1 MANVRKQQ
9 RTLLIALLAACVA
22 MAVLIAYIQ
31 TSDTQQTPTGLDSNS
46 IDHISITQS
55 NGHVIQLERHD
66 DQWQITEPNQQAA
79 NGNRVDPL
87 LSIASI
93 APAYASG
100 EVDRKAAGLET
111 PIAHITFNNKRFKI
125 GELDVSGKRRYAE
138 SDGQVYFFPEWIE
151 PLIEGGTSALAAE
164 PAN

>member
-1 MANVRKQQ
+1 MANIRKQQ
-9 RTLLIALLAACVA
+9 RTFLIALLAACVA
-22 MAVLIAYIQ
+22 MAALIAYIQ
-31 TSDTQQTPTGLDSNS
+31 TSDTQQTLTGLDSDS
-46 IDHISITQS
+46 INRISITQS
-55 NGHVIQLERHD
+55 NGQSIRLERQD
-66 DQWQITEPNQQAA
+66 DQWQITEPNKQAA
-79 NGNRVDPL
+79 NGNRIDPL

-111 PIAHITFNNKRFKI
+111 PIASITFNNKRFDI

-138 SDGQVYFFPEWIE
+138 SDGQVYFFPEWIA
-151 PLIEGGTSALAAE
+151 PFIDGGTSALAAE